1 MQWQSNAAGYGP
13 LPGGGSLERCDSGQ
27 NLPESRLL
35 SIRRLPVFRPVRSR
49 STSSSLFCRVLAH
62 GIATACA
69 FVLAG
74 CSAELND
81 PYPVAERG
89 QNIFYSA
96 FTERPK
102 HLDPVQSYSEDEAT
116 FLYQIV
122 EPPLQYH
129 YLKRPYVLEPAT
141 AAEMPRLRRYAGDGR
156 ELPAT
161 ADPASIA
168 RTVLEIRI
176 RPGILY
182 QPHPAFARHDDG
194 SPRYLGLS
202 EEDLRDVRG
211 LGDFADTGTRE
222 LLAADYVHQ
231 IKRLAH
237 PRLHSPI
244 FELMADYIPGL
255 KTLQEQLLVAQA
267 QQRRGD
273 VLDLEQFDLPG
284 VEVVDRYTY
293 RITLQGAYPQFM
305 YWLSMPFFSPVPPE
319 VDRFFAQPGMAERN
333 LTLDWWPVG
342 TGPYMLVDNNPN
354 ARMVLARNPNYRGE
368 AYPCEGEAGDADAGL
383 LADCGKTM
391 PFIDR
396 IVFSRE
402 REGIPYWNKFLQG
415 YYDASGVSS
424 DNFDQA
430 VALTSQGDV
439 ALSEDMEAKGIRLLT
454 SVSPSIFYIGF
465 NMLDPLLG
473 GGPSK
478 AGKDRAR
485 KLRQA
490 ISIALDMEEFV
501 SIFLNGRGLPG
512 MSPIPPGIFGAREG
526 RAGINPVVYE
536 WYDDKAGLNGGE
548 AGGHA
553 QRRGRDAAKRLL
565 VEAGWP
571 NGRNAQTG
579 EPLIINLDTTPGG
592 LGDKARSDWLAKQF
606 RELGVQFVVRPTDFN
621 RFQDKIRQGNAK
633 MFFFGWNADYPDP
646 ENLLF
651 LLDGR
656 QGKVKFNGQNAA
668 NYDNPEY
675 DALFERMK
683 AMPDGAGRQQ
693 IIDRMVAMLQQD
705 APWIF
710 AFHPK
715 SYSLQHGWV
724 LNRKPG
730 SMVRNNMKYQRL
742 DIDRRAAARAAWN
755 EPVLWPLVLV
765 VLLLAGLV
773 APALIHWRRREVA
786 TAAPRANEGAV
797 RGQG

>member
-1 MQWQSNAAGYGP
+1 M
-13 LPGGGSLERCDSGQ
+13 L
-27 NLPESRLL
+27 SR
-35 SIRRLPVFRPVRSR
+35 PFRS
-49 STSSSLFCRVLAH
+49 VLGRGFAV
-62 GIATACA
+62 ACA
-69 FVLAG
+69 WILLG
-74 CSAELND
+74 CGAELND
-81 PYPVAERG
+81 PYPIAERG

-102 HLDPVQSYSEDEAT
+102 HLDPVQSYSEDEAS

-141 AAEMPRLRRYAGDGR
+141 ALEMPRLQRYGR
-156 ELPAT
+156 NGSELPAT
-161 ADPASIA
+161 ADPAGVAKTI
-168 RTVLEIRI
+168 VEIRI
-176 RPGILY
+176 QPGILY
-182 QPHPAFARHDDG
+182 QPHPAFAQKEDG
-194 SPRYLGLS
+194 SPRYLDLG
-202 EEDLRDVRG
+202 EDDLREVRG
-211 LGDFADTGTRE
+211 LGDFAETGTRE

-244 FELMADYIPGL
+244 FELMAEHIPGL
-255 KTLQEQLLVAQA
+255 KTLHEQLLAAQKA
-267 QQRRGD
+267 APEQGSAE
-273 VLDLEQFDLPG
+273 LDLARFELSG
-284 VEVVDRYTY
+284 VEVLDPYTY
-293 RITLQGAYPQFM
+293 RITLEGAYPQFM
-305 YWLSMPFFSPVPPE
+305 YWLAMPFFSPVPPE

-333 LTLDWWPVG
+333 LTLDWWPIG
-342 TGPYMLVDNNPN
+342 TGPYMMVENNPN
-354 ARMVLARNPNYRGE
+354 ARMVLARNPNYRGDL
-368 AYPCEGEAGDADAGL
+368 YPCEGEPAKPNESGDAEAGL
-383 LADCGKTM
+383 LVDCGKPM

-396 IVFSRE
+396 LVFSRE

-430 VALTSQGDV
+430 VTLSSQGEV

-454 SVSPSIFYIGF
+454 SVSPSIFYLGF
-465 NMLDPLLG
+465 NMLDPVLG

-478 AGKDRAR
+478 TEKDKAR

-512 MSPIPPGIFGAREG
+512 MSPIPPGIFGAHEG

-536 WYDDKAGLNGGE
+536 WRGGE
-548 AGGHA
+548 GRAQGHA
-553 QRRGRDAAKRLL
+553 QRRSKDEAARLL
-565 VEAGWP
+565 TEAGWP
-571 NGRNAQTG
+571 NGRNAKTG

-606 RELGVQFVVRPTDFN
+606 RALGVQFVVRPTDFN
-621 RFQDKIRQGNAK
+621 RFQDKIRQGNAQL
-633 MFFFGWNADYPDP
+633 FFFGWNADYPDP

-651 LLDGR
+651 LLHGP

-675 DALFERMK
+675 DSLFERMK
-683 AMPDGAGRQQ
+683 AMPDGSARQQ

-715 SYSLQHGWV
+715 AYSLQHGWV

-742 DIDRRAAARAAWN
+742 DIARRAEARAAWN
-755 EPVLWPLVLV
+755 EPVLWPLILV
-765 VLLLAGLV
+765 ILLLAGLV
-773 APALIHWRRREVA
+773 APALLHWQRRERA
-786 TAAPRANEGAV
+786 TAAPTVHDSVGPGAGG
-797 RGQG
+797 GQA